1 MKNFKENTFWAKA
14 KEDKLEKPG
23 LFDELTKTFAAKGAP
38 QKKESGEGLEKKTAT
53 KKKGKDLKIIDPKSA
68 QNLCKYHKCSGN
80 IFLLYY
86 SSAAT
91 RIEITVGNQ
100 PRSQGTV

>member
-68 QNLCKYHKCSGN
+68 QNLCKYHKCNGN
-80 IFLLYY
+80 MFCCIGAV
-86 SSAAT
+86 SHT
-91 RIEITVGNQ
+91 EISVRNQ
-100 PRSQGTV
+100 PRFQGTA